1 MCCDI
6 IFGRVTILLCGD
18 PGQLPLV
25 MGESLWNEFSVMD
38 DDMNGFYNISNFIQ

>member
-6 IFGRVTILLCGD
+6 SFGHVAILLYGD

-25 MGESLWNEFSVMD
+25 MGELLWKEFSVMD
-38 DDMNGFYNISNFIQ
+38 DDMNGFQNISNLIQ